1 MFKITPNPPE
11 SDAPTD
17 SDPTSPY
24 STLDPTKLNDAAER
38 ALDHYL
44 KPATPQPPRKPS
56 GMFVVAPQID
66 NESLLA
72 HACESMASA
81 SIMLSDF
88 AALLDTPYRHTLL
101 GIQQVVMLGELAV
114 NSALDNLEPPTR
126 N

>member
-1 MFKITPNPPE
+1 MLKVTPNPPE
-11 SDAPTD
+11 ADATSE
-17 SDPTSPY
+17 SDPVSPY

-44 KPATPQPPRKPS
+44 KPHARPQRTPS
-56 GMFVVAPQID
+56 TMFLVAPD
-66 NESLLA
+66 MDTESLLA

-88 AALLDTPYRHTLL
+88 AAMLETPYRNTLL

-114 NSALDNLEPPTR
+114 NRALDNLEPDLR
-126 N
+126 Q